1 MVTVS
6 GSPLSISSASIIFIH
21 APKEVE
27 SVVLCLTYEEKEFS
41 RFFELDPVTKW
52 KWQDLG
58 KMRLD
63 ILGIEFY
70 QMVITNL
77 ASGQSFTSQV
87 EITYHSSFPYLI
99 ASFSFLSIQMS
110 EDLLVQHLNNQLPAY
125 RIRLGSSVPV

>member
-27 SVVLCLTYEEKEFS
+27 YVVLCLTYEEKEFL

-87 EITYHSSFPYLI
+87 EITYLI
-99 ASFSFLSIQMS
+99 ASFSFFSLQMS

-125 RIRLGSSVPV
+125 RIRLDSSVPV